1 MANPDLPRLGISLG
15 DPAGIGPEVVAKAL
29 ADPAV
34 RRLARFAVFGLARR
48 AWADAA
54 GLPLDFV
61 SQVTGLDE
69 WDGRAGDVA
78 LIVPPGIEG
87 AEIPRGRPTA
97 ESGRA
102 AVQFILAA
110 VEAARAGRTDG
121 IVTAPIS
128 KEAVHLAGYPWPGHT
143 ELLAEKFGAAE
154 VAMMFAGGPF
164 RVVLV
169 TIHLALVEAIRSLTV
184 KRILSAMRLADD
196 ALKRFFG
203 IALPRLG
210 VLGLNPHAGEAGR
223 FGHEER
229 EIIGP
234 AIEEAKTAGICAFG
248 PLPPDTAF
256 HQAARGK
263 FDLLVAMYHDQG
275 LIALKTVAFDSSVN
289 ITLGLP
295 TIRTSPDHGTAF
307 DIAGRGIANPESM
320 KQAIRLAVEMI
331 RRGRAAARTAGRG

>member
-29 ADPAV
+29 SDPAI
-34 RRLARFAVFGLARR
+34 RRLARFAVFGLPRD
-48 AWADAA
+48 AWTASA
-54 GLPLDFV
+54 GVPLDFL
-61 SQVTGLDE
+61 SGTCDLEE
-69 WDGRAGDVA
+69 WDGRTEDVT
-78 LIVPPGIEG
+78 LVVPSGIEG
-87 AEIPRGRPTA
+87 TEVPRGRATA

-102 AVQFILAA
+102 AVNFLLAA
-110 VEAARAGRTDG
+110 VDATRAGRTDG
-121 IVTAPIS
+121 LVTAPIS

-143 ELLAEKFGAAE
+143 ELLAEKFGASE

-169 TIHLALVEAIRSLTV
+169 TIHLALLEAIRALTV
-184 KRILSAMRLADD
+184 KRILSAMRLAND

-203 IALPRLG
+203 IAVPRLG

-229 EIIGP
+229 EIIAP
-234 AIEEAKTAGICAFG
+234 AVEEAKAAGICAFG
-248 PLPPDTAF
+248 PLAPDTAF
-256 HQAARGK
+256 HQAAQGK

-295 TIRTSPDHGTAF
+295 TVRTSPDHGTAY
-307 DIAGRGIANPESM
+307 DIAGRGEANPEST

-331 RRGRAAARTAGRG
+331 RRRKRD

>member
-1 MANPDLPRLGISLG
+1 MASGDLPRLVITLG

-34 RRLARFAVFGLARR
+34 RRLARFAVFGTPAD
-48 AWADAA
+48 AWADLA
-54 GLPLDFV
+54 GTPLDFL
-61 SQVTGLDE
+61 SRTCALDE
-69 WDGRAGDVA
+69 WDGLVEGVG
-78 LIVPPGIEG
+78 LIVPAGIEA
-87 AEIPRGRPTA
+87 AEMPRGRPTA
-97 ESGRA
+97 ESGRV
-102 AVQFILAA
+102 AVRCILAA
-110 VEAARAGRTDG
+110 VDAARAGWTDG
-121 IVTAPIS
+121 LVTAPIS

-164 RVVLV
+164 RIVLV
-169 TIHLALVEAIRSLTV
+169 TIHLALIEAIRSLTV

-210 VLGLNPHAGEAGR
+210 VLGLNPHAGEAGL

-234 AIEEAKTAGICAFG
+234 AIEEAKTSGICAFG
-248 PLPPDTAF
+248 PLAPDTAF

-295 TIRTSPDHGTAF
+295 TVRTSPDHGTAY
-307 DIAGRGIANPESM
+307 DIAGRGEANPESM
-320 KQAIRLAVEMI
+320 KQAIRLAVEML
-331 RRGRAAARTAGRG
+331 RRGKCI

>member
-34 RRLARFAVFGLARR
+34 RRLARFAVFGLPRNP
-48 AWADAA
+48 WAALA
-54 GLPLDFV
+54 GVPIDFL
-61 SQVTGLDE
+61 SRTCALE
-69 WDGRAGDVA
+69 AWDGRAEDVT
-78 LIVPPGIEG
+78 LIVPPGLEG
-87 AEIPRGRPTA
+87 AEIPRGRPTT

-102 AVQFILAA
+102 AVRFILAA
-110 VEAARAGRTDG
+110 VDAARAGQTDG
-121 IVTAPIS
+121 LVTAPIS

-143 ELLAEKFGAAE
+143 ELLAEKFAAPE

-169 TIHLALVEAIRSLTV
+169 TIHLALLEAIRSLTV
-184 KRILSAMRLADD
+184 KRILSAMRLAND
-196 ALKRFFG
+196 ALRKSFG
-203 IALPRLG
+203 IAVPRLG

-234 AIEEAKTAGICAFG
+234 AVEEAKAAGICAFG

-256 HQAARGK
+256 HQAAQGK

-275 LIALKTVAFDSSVN
+275 LIPLKTVAFDSSVN

-295 TIRTSPDHGTAF
+295 TVRTSPDHGTAY

-331 RRGRAAARTAGRG
+331 RRREPAP

>member
-1 MANPDLPRLGISLG
+1 MANPDLPCLGISLG

-29 ADPAV
+29 ADPVV
-34 RRLARFAVFGLARR
+34 RRLARFAVFGLPRR

-54 GLPLDFV
+54 GLPLDFL
-61 SQVTGLDE
+61 SRSCALDE
-69 WDGRAGDVA
+69 WDGRVEGVG
-78 LIVPPGIEG
+78 LIVSGGIEA
-87 AEIPRGRPTA
+87 AEIPRSRPTA

-110 VEAARAGRTDG
+110 VDAARTGRTDG
-121 IVTAPIS
+121 LVTAPIS
-128 KEAVHLAGYPWPGHT
+128 KEAVHLAGHPWPGHT
-143 ELLAEKFGAAE
+143 ELLAEKFAAPE

-164 RVVLV
+164 RVVLA
-169 TIHLALVEAIRSLTV
+169 TIHLALLEAIRSLTV

-203 IALPRLG
+203 IEVPRLG

-223 FGHEER
+223 FGHEEC
-229 EIIGP
+229 EIIAP
-234 AIEEAKTAGICAFG
+234 AIEEAKAADICAFG
-248 PLPPDTAF
+248 PLAPDTAF
-256 HQAARGK
+256 HQAAQGK

-295 TIRTSPDHGTAF
+295 TVRTSPDHGTAY
-307 DIAGRGIANPESM
+307 DIAGRSEANPESM

-331 RRGRAAARTAGRG
+331 RRRREPGP

>member
-1 MANPDLPRLGISLG
+1 MAKSDLPRLGISLG

-29 ADPAV
+29 ADPSV
-34 RRLARFAVFGLARR
+34 RRLARFAVFGLARDQ
-48 AWADAA
+48 WAALA
-54 GLPLDFV
+54 GVPLDFL
-61 SQVTGLDE
+61 SRTCALEE
-69 WDGRAGDVA
+69 WDGRVEGVG
-78 LIVPPGIEG
+78 LVVPSGIEA

-102 AVQFILAA
+102 AVRFILAA
-110 VEAARAGRTDG
+110 IDAVRAGRTDG
-121 IVTAPIS
+121 LVTGPIS
-128 KEAVHLAGYPWPGHT
+128 KEAVHLAGHPWPGHT
-143 ELLAEKFGAAE
+143 ELLAEKFAAPE
-154 VAMMFAGGPF
+154 VAMMFASAGCCAGGPF

-169 TIHLALVEAIRSLTV
+169 TIHLSLLEAIRSLTV

-203 IALPRLG
+203 IEVPRLG

-234 AIEEAKTAGICAFG
+234 AIEEAKAVGICAFG

-256 HQAARGK
+256 HQAAQGK

-275 LIALKTVAFDSSVN
+275 LIPLKTVAFDSSVN

-295 TIRTSPDHGTAF
+295 TVRTSPDHGTAY
-307 DIAGRGIANPESM
+307 DIAGRGEANPEST

-331 RRGRAAARTAGRG
+331 RRGRGD